1 MAKGRH
7 GGRRVRTTATLLER
21 GEAIVTAEQAALRP
35 RLLARTDDGVV
46 EQEAMPFVAGLGV
59 KGYGQAAAVLLR
71 AFDEVAL
78 VMPARATA
86 PQGAGVNRRGVR
98 EGWAAVVIVGTRG
111 GALLGRR
118 WYGVP
123 RPDGTTRV
131 SLDTLPRHDLLPI
144 GDFTAPGF
152 AVDPAVDDHFAQL
165 GLPGAVRRVGS
176 PRGTVSD
183 TITMVRPRVPRYDD
197 APWETARQAG
207 DLLDLTPFDIG
218 YQVVHTTGLPLPLGF
233 AERTVEDLVSA
244 TCTEEATALMLPAR
258 IRKDPDP
265 LAAYAQVRGDDRLSP
280 SVRAVCLA
288 YTAGYALETGQ
299 PTLMEL
305 GRELLRTVDTLT
317 AGDPIGWLR
326 SRWPQEPKPG
336 DELAS
341 TWAALLAVHAYWR
354 ILLARDGGPERH
366 GLIDAL
372 EYGAAVRDGLL
383 DLGGVPA
390 GRPGARIVQ
399 LTARVLE
406 APQPP
411 WGEPRMDRIGKARE
425 RLVSHAAAW
434 VALPAYLL
442 WHAVVVHTVWTI
454 ATSDLLPGGLEGPQ
468 PEDIDPAGVGG
479 RGRHVL
485 ARRLLLAAME
495 RGESA
500 LLDRAVA
507 VAPWDPAVRRIANE
521 GRFRLGRRDRPLL
534 ESLRAEETDGGTLGT
549 AAEALAVAQAQGD
562 VAAARTARKRLRERS
577 EAAVELRLAV
587 DRIADLQDVQRI
599 TTLRDRCAEVTP
611 DGSRAMFALLG
622 DDPAATVAAWRQALD
637 EQRDAV
643 EWASLV
649 REERAER
656 PRSPRPRRPPCP
668 SEPADGALHDAHR
681 ALRWRLGRRA
691 LRHHPLGAALEQ
703 HARRSLEL
711 VAAGDAYGASWLAA
725 LGGERGLVAGLD
737 ACIAAGGVGDVSEAL
752 AAAEAALASALDE
765 RWLGAIH
772 ERLAAVWATGA
783 VRPAMARER
792 VAIAALAATGPAAR
806 QEVEARLSALLTS
819 AVTPSEEPEDPEE
832 ATPSGFTPMQVPPAA
847 VEHARRVLGTPEWA
861 IQEGLRQVLLY
872 NRTLGRRDLKM
883 LRGTRD
889 ADGALWELRHRDGRN
904 PVRVVYR
911 SGSTGPEVVS
921 ILAKQNDAHQ
931 RRAIATILAGR
942 DAG

>member
-7 GGRRVRTTATLLER
+7 GGRRMRTTATLIER
-21 GEAIVTAEQAALRP
+21 AENIISTEQAGLRP

-46 EQEAMPFVAGLGV
+46 ELEASAYGAGLGV
-59 KGYGQAAAVLLR
+59 KGLAQAAAVLLR

-78 VMPARATA
+78 VIPARATA

-98 EGWAAVVIVGTRG
+98 EGWAAVVIVGTRA

-165 GLPGAVRRVGS
+165 GLPGAVRRVGAA
-176 PRGTVSD
+176 RGSVSD
-183 TITMVRPRVPRYDD
+183 TITMVRPGVPRYDD

-207 DLLDLTPFDIG
+207 DLLDLAPFDIG
-218 YQVVHTTGLPLPLGF
+218 YQVVHTTGQPLPLGF
-233 AERTVEDLVSA
+233 AERTVQDLVSA
-244 TCTEEATALMLPAR
+244 TCTVEAAALMLPAR
-258 IRKDPDP
+258 IRMDPAP
-265 LAAYAQVRGDDRLSP
+265 LAAYAQVRADERLSP

-288 YTAGYALETGQ
+288 YTAGFALETGE
-299 PTLMEL
+299 PTHMDL
-305 GRELLRTVDTLT
+305 GRELLATIDALT
-317 AGDPIGWLR
+317 DGDPIGWLR

-341 TWAALLAVHAYWR
+341 TWVALLAVHAYWR
-354 ILLARDGGPERH
+354 ILLARDAGRGRH

-372 EYGAAVRDGLL
+372 GHAATVRDALL
-383 DLGGVPA
+383 DLAGVPA
-390 GRPGARIVQ
+390 GAPGARVVQ

-406 APQPP
+406 TPQPP
-411 WGEPRMDRIGKARE
+411 WGEPRMERLGEARE
-425 RLVSHAAAW
+425 RLVGHAAAW

-442 WHAVVVHTVWTI
+442 WHAVVLHTVWTI
-454 ATSDLLPGGLEGPQ
+454 ATSDLLPAGLDGPR
-468 PEDIDPAGVGG
+468 PEAIDPAGVGG

-485 ARRLLLAAME
+485 ARRLLLAAMD
-495 RGESA
+495 RGEPT

-549 AAEALAVAQAQGD
+549 AAEELAVAQALGD
-562 VAAARTARKRLRERS
+562 MATARTARRRLRERGG
-577 EAAVELRLAV
+577 AAVELRLAV
-587 DRIADLQDVQRI
+587 DRLADLQDVQRI
-599 TTLRDRCAEVTP
+599 TAVRDRCAEVTP
-611 DGSRAMFALLG
+611 DGSRATFALLG
-622 DDPAATVAAWRQALD
+622 DDPAATVAAWRLALD

-656 PRSPRPRRPPCP
+656 PRSPQPRRPPCP
-668 SEPADGALHDAHR
+668 SEPAEDALHDAHR
-681 ALRWRLGRRA
+681 ALRWRVGRRA

-703 HARRSLEL
+703 HAQRSLEL
-711 VAAGDAYGASWLAA
+711 VAAGDTYGASWLAT
-725 LGGERGLVAGLD
+725 LGGERGLVATLD
-737 ACIAAGGVGDVSEAL
+737 ACIAAGGDRDLGEAFT
-752 AAAEAALASALDE
+752 AAEAALSSALDE
-765 RWLGAIH
+765 RWIGAIH
-772 ERLAAVWATGA
+772 ERLAAVWASGA
-783 VRPAMARER
+783 ARPAMARER
-792 VAIAALAATGPAAR
+792 AAIAALAPTGPAAR

-832 ATPSGFTPMQVPPAA
+832 ATPSGFTPMHVPPAA

-861 IQEGLRQVLLY
+861 IQEGLRQVLLF

-911 SGSTGPEVVS
+911 SGPTGPEVVS